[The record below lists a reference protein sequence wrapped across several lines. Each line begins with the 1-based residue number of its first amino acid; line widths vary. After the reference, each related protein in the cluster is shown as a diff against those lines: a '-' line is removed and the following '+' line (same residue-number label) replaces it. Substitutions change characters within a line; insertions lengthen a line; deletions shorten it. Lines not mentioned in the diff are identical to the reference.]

1 MWRWV
6 MGTLVAVG
14 TLPACDGCSN
24 GASGASIAADAGAG
38 GRLTPEQANQVLA
51 KVGSRSI
58 TLGDFAAALERMD
71 PFERMRYQTKDRR
84 QALLDE
90 MINVELLAREAERRG
105 LDRRP
110 ETIELVRQFQR
121 DELLARLRASLPRPS
136 DLPAADVSRYYQE
149 HRAEFV
155 EPEQRQGAEIVLNDL
170 ELARKVLSE
179 AAAGSPDRWRELVQK
194 YAAVSPGASSA
205 APSVASAGTPLA
217 ADKTA
222 ARPPID
228 VPGDLGFL
236 AREPDTAT
244 DARPAPSQAGA
255 VPVAPRPTP
264 ATGDDVPPAVREA
277 LFRIAPPSGVY
288 PEPVAVDGRYHVVRL
303 VSLREARQRS
313 LAEVDTLIRLR
324 MIERRQDDAKRALL
338 DELRRQ
344 TAVKVDE
351 AALERVE
358 PVVPASAPA
367 TP

>member
-1 MWRWV
+1 M
-6 MGTLVAVG
+6 LLAVG
-14 TLPACDGCSN
+14 ALPACDGCSS
-24 GASGASIAADAGAG
+24 GAPGASISADAGASE
-38 GRLTPEQANQVLA
+38 RLTPEQASQVLA

-121 DELLARLRASLPRPS
+121 DELLAQLRASLPRPA

-155 EPEQRQGAEIVLNDL
+155 EPEQRRGAEIVLGDL
-170 ELARKVLSE
+170 ELARRVARE
-179 AAAGSPDRWRELVQK
+179 AAAASPDGWRELVQRHAP
-194 YAAVSPGASSA
+194 AAGA
-205 APSVASAGTPLA
+205 AGA
-217 ADKTA
+217 GDKTA

-236 AREPDTAT
+236 AR
-244 DARPAPSQAGA
+244 DADAPAQQPSTQQPPAQQPPAQQAA
-255 VPVAPRPTP
+255 S
-264 ATGDDVPPAVREA
+264 DDVPAAVREA

-288 PEPVAVDGRYHVVRL
+288 PEPVTVDGRHHVVRL
-303 VSLREARQRS
+303 VSLREARQRT
-313 LAEVDTLIRLR
+313 LAEVDTQIRLR
-324 MIERRQDDAKRALL
+324 MIELRQDEARRALL
-338 DELRRQ
+338 AELRRQ

-351 AALERVE
+351 AALEQVE

-367 TP
+367 TPTRGPRPR

>member
-1 MWRWV
+1 MWRSV
-6 MGTLVAVG
+6 KGTWCAVG
-14 TLPACDGCSN
+14 VLTVGAFAVGSLAGCDGCSS
-24 GASGASIAADAGAG
+24 AAPEAAIADAGAG
-38 GRLTPEQANQVLA
+38 GRLTPEQAGQVLA
-51 KVGSRSI
+51 KVGDRSI

-121 DELLARLRASLPRPS
+121 DELLARLRASLPRPAS
-136 DLPAADVSRYYQE
+136 LSAADVSRYYQE

-155 EPEQRQGAEIVLNDL
+155 EPEQRRGAEIVLDDAQ
-170 ELARKVLSE
+170 LARKVLSE
-179 AAAGSPDRWRELVQK
+179 AAAVTPERWRELVQK
-194 YAAVSPGASSA
+194 YAPAA
-205 APSVASAGTPLA
+205 APSSAS
-217 ADKTA
+217 DKTA

-236 AREPDTAT
+236 AREPG
-244 DARPAPSQAGA
+244 APSPQD
-255 VPVAPRPTP
+255 APPESP
-264 ATGDDVPPAVREA
+264 APAVREA
-277 LFRIAPPSGVY
+277 LFEIAPPSGVY
-288 PEPVAVDGRYHVVRL
+288 PEPVPVDGRHHVVRL
-303 VSLREARQRS
+303 VSVREARQRS

-324 MIERRQDDAKRALL
+324 LVEQRQNEAKRALL
-338 DELRRQ
+338 AELRQQ

-358 PVVPASAPA
+358 PVAPASAPA
-367 TP
+367 AP

>member
-6 MGTLVAVG
+6 MGALPVVGVLAVG
-14 TLPACDGCSN
+14 SLPACEACSN
-24 GASGASIAADAGAG
+24 GAPRVSIAADAGAG
-38 GRLTPEQANQVLA
+38 GRLTPEQASQVLA
-51 KVGSRSI
+51 KVGARSI

-121 DELLARLRASLPRPS
+121 DELLARLRASLPRPAE
-136 DLPAADVSRYYQE
+136 LPAADVSRYYQE

-155 EPEQRQGAEIVLNDL
+155 EPEQRRGAELVLNDA

-179 AAAGSPDRWRELVQK
+179 AAAASPDRWRELVQK
-194 YAAVSPGASSA
+194 HAPAAASAGAPSA
-205 APSVASAGTPLA
+205 APAAG
-217 ADKTA
+217 DKTA

-228 VPGDLGFL
+228 VAGDLGFL
-236 AREPDTAT
+236 AREPDA
-244 DARPAPSQAGA
+244 DAAPSQES
-255 VPVAPRPTP
+255 P
-264 ATGDDVPPAVREA
+264 PPAVREA

-288 PEPVAVDGRYHVVRL
+288 PEPVTVEGRHHVVRL
-303 VSLREARQRS
+303 VSVREARQRS

-324 MIERRQDDAKRALL
+324 LVERREDEAKRALL

-351 AALERVE
+351 AALEHIE
-358 PVVPASAPA
+358 PAQPTSAPA
-367 TP
+367 APVTAPP